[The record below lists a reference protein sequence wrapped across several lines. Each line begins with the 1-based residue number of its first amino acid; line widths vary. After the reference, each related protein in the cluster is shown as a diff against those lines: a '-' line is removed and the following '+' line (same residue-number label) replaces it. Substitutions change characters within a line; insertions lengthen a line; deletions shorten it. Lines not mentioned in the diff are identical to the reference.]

1 MRRSRTLTAS
11 DALSRMTSNPF
22 AKDRLFIMTDPDT
35 MDPVG
40 TGHSRKRPEISG
52 LIRKE
57 RTLPLAALTM
67 LAFVAYG
74 DRLSSGLASPLVL
87 VVIFAWLFGVILTA
101 ALAVVRHADEL
112 AERMGEPYGTLIL
125 TLTITAIEVVAISA
139 VMFHGDNNPTLVR
152 DTLFAVIMIILNGM
166 VGLSLLLGAWRRP
179 EQRHNLQGANAYLGL
194 IVPLATLSL
203 ILPEFE
209 PTPSGPAIS
218 SAHQTV
224 LVFMSI
230 GLYGVF
236 LMLQTGRHR
245 PYFTNHRAP
254 THAPAAREHQ
264 PSGQPLILHAALLFA
279 YMVPVVYLVDHL
291 ARPIDYVVE
300 TLHAPMALGGVVMAV
315 LVATPEAISAVR
327 AAIADHLQ
335 RSVNIFLGSVLST
348 IGLTVPVMLA
358 ISHLSGHSIVLGLGR
373 TETIML
379 VLTLAVSMIT
389 FASGRTN
396 VMQGFVHLM
405 LFVTYLLLI
414 IEG

>member
-1 MRRSRTLTAS
+1 
-11 DALSRMTSNPF
+11 
-22 AKDRLFIMTDPDT
+22 MTDPDT

-40 TGHSRKRPEISG
+40 DALRKERPGIAG
-52 LIRKE
+52 LVRKE
-57 RTLPLAALTM
+57 RTLPVAVLTM

-74 DRLSSGLASPLVL
+74 DRLSSGLGNPVL
-87 VVIFAWLFGVILTA
+87 LAVLFAWLFGVILMA
-101 ALAVVRHADEL
+101 ALSVVRHADEL
-112 AERMGEPYGTLIL
+112 AERLGEPYGTLIL

-152 DTLFAVIMIILNGM
+152 DTLFAVVMIILNGM

-179 EQRHNLQGANAYLGL
+179 QQRHNLQGANAYLGL

-203 ILPEFE
+203 ILPEYE

-218 SAHQTV
+218 SAHEAI
-224 LVFMSI
+224 LIFMSI
-230 GLYGVF
+230 GLYAVF
-236 LMLQTGRHR
+236 LMLQTGRHKLF
-245 PYFTNHRAP
+245 FTNHHPSHATTHTPAP
-254 THAPAAREHQ
+254 TPEHR

-300 TLHAPMALGGVVMAV
+300 TLRAPMALGGVVMAV
-315 LVATPEAISAVR
+315 LVATPESISAVR

-348 IGLTVPVMLA
+348 IGLTIPAMLA

-373 TETIML
+373 TETILL

-405 LFVTYLLLI
+405 LFFTYLLLI
-414 IEG
+414 VEG

>member
-1 MRRSRTLTAS
+1 MS
-11 DALSRMTSNPF
+11 DPE
-22 AKDRLFIMTDPDT
+22 T
-35 MDPVG
+35 MNPVG
-40 TGHSRKRPEISG
+40 AAHRKERSG
-52 LIRKE
+52 IAGLVRKE
-57 RTLPLAALTM
+57 RTLPVAVLTM

-74 DRLSSGLASPLVL
+74 DRLSSGLGNPVL
-87 VVIFAWLFGVILTA
+87 LAVLFIWLFGVILMA
-101 ALAVVRHADEL
+101 ALSVVRHADEL
-112 AERMGEPYGTLIL
+112 AERLGEPYGTLIL

-152 DTLFAVIMIILNGM
+152 DTLFAVVMIILNGM

-179 EQRHNLQGANAYLGL
+179 QQRHNLQGANAYLGL

-203 ILPEFE
+203 ILPEYE

-218 SAHQTV
+218 SAHEAI
-224 LVFMSI
+224 LIFMSI
-230 GLYGVF
+230 GLYAVF
-236 LMLQTGRHR
+236 LMLQTGRHK
-245 PYFTNHRAP
+245 PFFTNHHQSHATTHTPVP
-254 THAPAAREHQ
+254 TPGHR

-300 TLHAPMALGGVVMAV
+300 TLRAPMALGGVVMAV

-348 IGLTVPVMLA
+348 IGLTIPAMLA

-373 TETIML
+373 TETILL

-414 IEG
+414 VEG

>member
-1 MRRSRTLTAS
+1 
-11 DALSRMTSNPF
+11 
-22 AKDRLFIMTDPDT
+22 MTDPDT

-40 TGHSRKRPEISG
+40 DALRKERPGIAG
-52 LIRKE
+52 LVRKE
-57 RTLPLAALTM
+57 RTLPVAVLTM

-74 DRLSSGLASPLVL
+74 DRLSSGLGNPVL
-87 VVIFAWLFGVILTA
+87 LAVLFAWLFGVILMA
-101 ALAVVRHADEL
+101 ALSVVRHADEL
-112 AERMGEPYGTLIL
+112 AERLGEPYGTLIL

-152 DTLFAVIMIILNGM
+152 DTLFAVVMIILNGM

-179 EQRHNLQGANAYLGL
+179 QQRHNLQGANAYLGL

-203 ILPEFE
+203 ILPEYE

-218 SAHQTV
+218 SAHEAI
-224 LVFMSI
+224 LIFMSI
-230 GLYGVF
+230 GLYAVF
-236 LMLQTGRHR
+236 LMLQTGRHKLF
-245 PYFTNHRAP
+245 FTNHHPSHATTHTPAP
-254 THAPAAREHQ
+254 TPEHR

-300 TLHAPMALGGVVMAV
+300 TLRAPMALGGVVMAV
-315 LVATPEAISAVR
+315 LVATPESISAVR

-348 IGLTVPVMLA
+348 IGLTIPAMLA

-373 TETIML
+373 TETILL

-414 IEG
+414 VEG